1 MIDDVIAVS
10 ATYLSS
16 LAATVGAIVA
26 TGWLRWVF
34 VGVLFVAVF
43 FTLSGIASMYRQ
55 GFWEGEVEA
64 RRQLYFVM
72 NHRPD
77 EGDE

>member
-1 MIDDVIAVS
+1 MIDDVMAVS
-10 ATYLSS
+10 ASYIAS
-16 LAATVGAIVA
+16 LGATVGTIIVS
-26 TGWLRWVF
+26 GPWRWAC
-34 VGVLFVAVF
+34 VGLLFVSIF
-43 FTLSGIASMYRQ
+43 FTLTGIASMYRQ
-55 GFWEGEVEA
+55 GFWEGELEA